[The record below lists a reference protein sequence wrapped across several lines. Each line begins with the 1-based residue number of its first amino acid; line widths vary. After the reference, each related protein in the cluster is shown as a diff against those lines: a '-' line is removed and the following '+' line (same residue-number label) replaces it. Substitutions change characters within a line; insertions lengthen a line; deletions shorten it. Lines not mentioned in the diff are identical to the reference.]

1 MQLVHDWLVMNSF
14 TIIENCLLVKD
25 ITLYTYMYM
34 YMYMCS
40 DKEKIL
46 LQEQKIMW
54 TFFFYLLQ
62 LLFDITFG
70 SISISLPGNLIL
82 LLLLEKRYQKT
93 NTWYK

>member
-34 YMYMCS
+34 YMCS

-54 TFFFYLLQ
+54 IFFLSLTTLVWYYFWFNFYFTSWEFNTF
-62 LLFDITFG
+62 TFVG
-70 SISISLPGNLIL
+70 
-82 LLLLEKRYQKT
+82 EKIPK
-93 NTWYK
+93 N